1 MSRTVLHGGRIF
13 DGTGSPVAD
22 GADLGIQRAVDD
34 GSSKGRGCGSPS
46 RC

>member
-22 GADLGIQRAVDD
+22 GDLLIED
-34 GSSKGRGCGSPS
+34 GRIRRDRP
-46 RC
+46 RP